1 MTITKKASLITKLVV
16 LALLIYL
23 ATTLLNLRGQI
34 NAARADQSGLS
45 QQVAEQSEKNAELSD
60 AIENSDDPDRIAA
73 VARDKLGLVKP
84 GEKVFIYTK

>member
-45 QQVAEQSEKNAELSD
+45 QQVAEQSGKNAELSD